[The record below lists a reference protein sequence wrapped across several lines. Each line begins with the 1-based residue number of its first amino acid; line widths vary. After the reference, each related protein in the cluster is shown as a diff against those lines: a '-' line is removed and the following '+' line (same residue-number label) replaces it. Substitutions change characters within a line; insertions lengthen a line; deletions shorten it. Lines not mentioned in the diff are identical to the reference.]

1 MTIDNAHALP
11 EHDRNDP
18 VESAVVAR
26 LARNWGQ
33 RATVKKPEPD
43 LDALFDLDKR
53 DYPDELLPF
62 ADHDSFRHAPE
73 DQQNRLRAWGWIAF
87 NKNVMDIEQ
96 YVVNPGFDLVAHDAL
111 DTGIGDTFAVAV
123 HEAMVDEQYHTL
135 MHLNASA
142 VTRRRRGW
150 AMPNN
155 ALPDVLT
162 LRRQRAA
169 TADAADPRKRAI
181 TTFAFMTVAEISISS
196 YLDLISENEAIQPV
210 NRATVR
216 LHNRDEYCHAS
227 IADEIAGVV
236 YDTLGPDDRRHLLDG
251 LVDAM
256 TAFSSNDY
264 STWRTIVEVIDLHDG
279 QAMID
284 DAEHDT
290 GRSALVQDFGGIHKL
305 CKHLGVAG
313 EMSFDWA

>member
-1 MTIDNAHALP
+1 MTPQHSLP
-11 EHDRNDP
+11 EHDPTDR

-33 RATVKKPEPD
+33 RATVKNPEPD
-43 LDALFDLDKR
+43 LDELFDRDKL
-53 DYPDELLPF
+53 DYPNELLPF
-62 ADHDSFRHAPE
+62 ADHDRFLGLTD
-73 DQQNRLRAWGWIAF
+73 DQQNQLRAWAWIAF

-111 DTGIGDTFAVAV
+111 DTGLGETFALAV
-123 HEAMVDEQYHTL
+123 HQAMVDEQYHTL

-142 VTRRRRGW
+142 VTRRQRGW
-150 AMPNN
+150 AMPNS

-162 LRRQRAA
+162 LRRQRTVA
-169 TADAADPRKRAI
+169 ADAPDPRRRAI
-181 TTFAFMTVAEISISS
+181 SIFAFMTVAEVSISS
-196 YLDLISENEAIQPV
+196 YLDLISENDVIQPV

-227 IADEIAGVV
+227 IADDIAGVV
-236 YDTLGPDDRRHLLDG
+236 YDTLGPGDRRHFLDG

-256 TAFSSNDY
+256 NAFSSNDY
-264 STWRTIVEVIDLHDG
+264 STWHTIVELLELEGG

-290 GRSALVQDFGGIHKL
+290 RRSTLVQDFGGIHKL
-305 CKHLGVAG
+305 CRNLGVA
-313 EMSFDWA
+313 EKMSFEWT